1 MNTARLHAA
10 VFEPIEKVLDRRLYS
25 RILPHP
31 QEKTPMDS
39 PHENEYLAA
48 VAHIHEQT
56 PRATRT
62 QEPAVGDFIS
72 GCTDGRRWSG
82 HVEWVERGFVCVN
95 VGGGWV
101 SVATHDITH

>member
-10 VFEPIEKVLDRRLYS
+10 VFEPIEKVLDTQVYRRTL
-25 RILPHP
+25 RNP
-31 QEKTPMDS
+31 QEITPMND
-39 PHENEYLAA
+39 PHDQEYVAA

-56 PRATRT
+56 PRATRA

-101 SVATHDITH
+101 SVPTYDITH